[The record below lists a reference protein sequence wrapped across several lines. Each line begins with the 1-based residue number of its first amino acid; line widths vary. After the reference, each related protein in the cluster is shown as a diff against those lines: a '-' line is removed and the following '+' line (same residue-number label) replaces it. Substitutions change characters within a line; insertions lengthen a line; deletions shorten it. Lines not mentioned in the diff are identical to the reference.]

1 MESRCS
7 SASGNF
13 SSSHPRKP
21 PPVAAKPTAPKPEKK
36 TIVSI
41 SNRRSEARKNTHDD
55 KNGAGLPNQQH
66 ARTHARTP
74 HRTMTRNT
82 SSERASD
89 RRYQHQQNTD
99 ARPQERARERDQA
112 QRNRSTKRGDRSRIH
127 RFPREEERLL
137 IGGSKRTKIQRRG
150 RDGRREREG
159 EGEISSPLA
168 LAQAV
173 AFHATEG
180 DFTYTTRASPPTPTT
195 PHASLGSSR
204 LGSARTSNGFG
215 SGSARARPDKPPARA
230 FREGFNLTTLGSL
243 LLVTTESN
251 AAVHEQ
257 NLKKQ
262 EGFVGG

>member
-66 ARTHARTP
+66 ARTHPPPHDDEKHQQRASERSTLPTPVEHRRAAARA
-74 HRTMTRNT
+74 
-82 SSERASD
+82 SERARSSTAKSKHEERRQIENSQVPPRGREASD
-89 RRYQHQQNTD
+89 RWKQTNKNS
-99 ARPQERARERDQA
+99 EERERW
-112 QRNRSTKRGDRSRIH
+112 
-127 RFPREEERLL
+127 EE
-137 IGGSKRTKIQRRG
+137 
-150 RDGRREREG
+150 RERER
-159 EGEISSPLA
+159 ERERSPHLWPQRKRSPSMQ
-168 LAQAV
+168 LRGPSLILPGRHHQ
-173 AFHATEG
+173 HQP
-180 DFTYTTRASPPTPTT
+180 PPTPRS
-195 PHASLGSSR
+195 AR